1 MRMLPWF
8 TFVNWTN
15 PWISSSLPLKLPV
28 KNRFWISTFGFIFW
42 SACPKNTLFKKTKKD
57 STINEN
63 FMLCKY
69 LLFLHWFVL
78 LLDKEPLNVMSE
90 EKQTKNFKPK
100 ISQSNVLI
108 RIIPFLLAFTLR
120 YIPHAFLGNIKVYPE
135 AIPIAVIDDFLSEEK
150 IIEIQN
156 LIKRERRFTTARD
169 QRTKTDRSQT
179 KRFGPWIPNHSCW
192 SFHRRR
198 PGLCQVYGRTRT
210 SERKR
215 KM

>member
-1 MRMLPWF
+1 M
-8 TFVNWTN
+8 
-15 PWISSSLPLKLPV
+15 
-28 KNRFWISTFGFIFW
+28 
-42 SACPKNTLFKKTKKD
+42 
-57 STINEN
+57 
-63 FMLCKY
+63 
-69 LLFLHWFVL
+69 L

-179 KRFGPWIPNHSCW
+179 KRFGPWIPNHSC
-192 SFHRRR
+192 
-198 PGLCQVYGRTRT
+198 
-210 SERKR
+210 
-215 KM
+215 